1 MRIGIS
7 SGVPGKS
14 PCRQGEL
21 MLGMRPLAKLM
32 SVELTASE
40 VIVADVSVQ
49 LVGILSSYTSVS
61 QS

>member
-1 MRIGIS
+1 
-7 SGVPGKS
+7 
-14 PCRQGEL
+14 
-21 MLGMRPLAKLM
+21 LM

-49 LVGILSSYTSVS
+49 LVGILSSYTSVN